1 LYQFQERPVAKWGAH
16 VHPSP
21 PRGDATAFELDS
33 LLAANAW
40 FTDIPITWAK
50 KVRLQTLCHNSVK
63 LPSLSVIFFKSANL
77 WQSYKQEG
85 ACIEH
90 FVHLATTLVKD
101 EESARDN
108 HFIAFLLQIYQGIF
122 Q

>member
-1 LYQFQERPVAKWGAH
+1 MASAEREPITGVWRRSRPDRLPTTPPRKKNSSDLYQFQERPVAKVGWTC
-16 VHPSP
+16 P

-63 LPSLSVIFFKSANL
+63 LLSLSVIFF
-77 WQSYKQEG
+77 
-85 ACIEH
+85 
-90 FVHLATTLVKD
+90 
-101 EESARDN
+101 
-108 HFIAFLLQIYQGIF
+108 
-122 Q
+122 